1 MVDGKALAF
10 PLKKIRPKEV
20 AEVLEVAHKP
30 LDDGSYGVDTI
41 MEAMDSMEEGF
52 AYAKFSHVFKRAWF
66 GVPSRGMVPI
76 CDGTEVMGY
85 VTASAMMYPA
95 KLMGVTVSDKRGED
109 GRVVGFKVSRR
120 HGFILAIEKN

>member
-1 MVDGKALAF
+1 MADGKTLAF
-10 PLKKIRPKEV
+10 PLKKIYPAEV
-20 AEVLEVAHKP
+20 AELLEVAHKS

-76 CDGTEVMGY
+76 CDGTGVLGY
-85 VTASAMMYPA
+85 VTASAMTYPS
-95 KLMGVTVSDKRGED
+95 KLMGVTVSDKKGKG
-109 GRVVGFKVSRR
+109 GRVVGFKVCRR

>member
-10 PLKKIRPKEV
+10 PLKKIQPKEV
-20 AEVLEVAHKP
+20 AELLEVAHKP
-30 LDDGSYGVDTI
+30 LDDGSYDVDTI

-52 AYAKFSHVFKRAWF
+52 AYAKFSHTFKRVWF

-76 CDGTEVMGY
+76 CDDAEVLGY
-85 VTASAMMYPA
+85 VTASAMMKPS
-95 KLMGVTVSDKRGED
+95 KLMGVTVSDKNGEG
-109 GRVVGFKVSRR
+109 GRVVGFKACRR

>member
-1 MVDGKALAF
+1 MADGKTLAF
-10 PLKKIRPKEV
+10 PLKKIYPAEV
-20 AEVLEVAHKP
+20 AELLEVAHKS

-76 CDGTEVMGY
+76 CDGTEVLGY
-85 VTASAMMYPA
+85 ATASAMTYPS
-95 KLMGVTVSDKRGED
+95 KLMGVTVSDKKGKG
-109 GRVVGFKVSRR
+109 GRVVGFKVCRR

>member
-1 MVDGKALAF
+1 MADGKALSF

-30 LDDGSYGVDTI
+30 LDGGSYGVDTI

-76 CDGTEVMGY
+76 CDDAEVLGY
-85 VTASAMMYPA
+85 VTASAMMYPS
-95 KLMGVTVSDKRGED
+95 KLMGVTVSDKNGES
-109 GRVVGFKVSRR
+109 GRVVGFKVCRR